1 MKKTLLAIAS
11 AIAISGCATRENTN
25 NTNNTNNE
33 PAKPKSIV
41 VYYSQTGTT
50 TKLANLISS
59 RLSIDIDSIVCNEPY
74 NGDFG
79 QTIERCKNDMQNGTV
94 PAVKPLSHN
103 LAEYDTIYL
112 GYPVWFGTFAPPVSS
127 FLKNNDLKGK
137 VLIPFCTFGS
147 GGLNTS
153 ADNLKALL
161 PDTKIA
167 AGYGVRSARISKA
180 KNELETFLIANGIVK
195 GEKITLPEFSAQ
207 EPINDEYKKIF
218 DAACGNYQMPL
229 GTPITVG
236 KRNIQNGTE
245 YKFTVENKDQDGNA
259 SQSTIYIT
267 AENGAEPEFTQVVR

>member
-11 AIAISGCATRENTN
+11 AIAISGCATRQAN
-25 NTNNTNNE
+25 NTATNE
-33 PAKPKSIV
+33 PTKSKSIV

-50 TKLANLISS
+50 SQLANLISS

-127 FLKNNDLKGK
+127 FVKNNDLKGK

-153 ADNLKALL
+153 TDNLKALL

-167 AGYGVRSARISKA
+167 AGYGVRSARIAKA
-180 KNELETFLIANGIVK
+180 KNELETFLVVNGIVK
-195 GEKITLPEFSAQ
+195 GEKVTLPEFSAQ

-236 KRNIQNGTE
+236 KRDIKNGTE
-245 YKFTVENKDQDGNA
+245 YKFTVENKDQDGKV
-259 SQSTIYIT
+259 SQSIIYVT
-267 AENGAEPEFTQVVR
+267 AENGVEPEFTQVVR

>member
-11 AIAISGCATRENTN
+11 AIAISGCATRE